1 MSRSRAELVGAGDH
15 ARRLGAVVDRVGVC
29 GCWARATERR
39 AGRQDRA
46 VSAPWCAGRD
56 SRQRYSAPRG
66 DHRRLRADCGAA
78 RRTDAAMTAPITADT
93 DLMAPLWRS
102 VVAFRVVA
110 FAFAVGAVVIRHD
123 EVESV
128 PAAVVVLAGMSVWTA
143 VVVLGY
149 GRGSGRSTPFAVS
162 DLAVTVG
169 CMVGCLLAVSWDA
182 LAAGAP
188 LVTSIWAAGPVLAL
202 ALLRGRDGGLLAAV
216 VVSVVLLVLRRG
228 PGPAEAYAVAL
239 LVVVGVLLG
248 YAATVTRA
256 STTRL
261 REALAAEGAVAE
273 RERLYRSIHDGVL
286 QVLAVV
292 QRRAGNLGSVG
303 GDRGELAELAELA
316 ADQEAQLRRLMRS
329 DPPAG
334 SVAGSGTGT
343 DLAAG
348 LNELSDRRV
357 EVVVPARP
365 VPIPAWAAEEL
376 LAAVGEALA
385 NTDTH
390 AGDDA
395 RSWVVL
401 EDRGD
406 LIEVVVRDNG
416 RGIDPGRLDR
426 AEAEGRYGVSRSIRG
441 RLAALG
447 GHAVLHSSPGEGT
460 EWELSVPKEAM

>member
-1 MSRSRAELVGAGDH
+1 
-15 ARRLGAVVDRVGVC
+15 
-29 GCWARATERR
+29 
-39 AGRQDRA
+39 
-46 VSAPWCAGRD
+46 
-56 SRQRYSAPRG
+56 
-66 DHRRLRADCGAA
+66 
-78 RRTDAAMTAPITADT
+78 MTAPITADT

-110 FAFAVGAVVIRHD
+110 LAFAVGAVVIRHD

-128 PAAVVVLAGMSVWTA
+128 SAAVVVLAGMSVWTA

-149 GRGSGRSTPFAVS
+149 GRGSGRSTPFAVA
-162 DLAVTVG
+162 DLGVTVG
-169 CMVGCLLAVSWDA
+169 CMVGSLLSVSWDA

-216 VVSVVLLVLRRG
+216 VVSAVLLVLRSG

-239 LVVVGVLLG
+239 LVVAGVLLG

-292 QRRAGNLGSVG
+292 QRRAGTVG
-303 GDRGELAELAELA
+303 GTTGELGELAELAEMA
-316 ADQEAQLRRLMRS
+316 ADQEAQLRRLMSS
-329 DPPAG
+329 DHPAG
-334 SVAGSGTGT
+334 SSAGSGAEV

-357 EVVVPARP
+357 EVVVPAQP
-365 VPIPAWAAEEL
+365 VLVPAQTAEEL
-376 LAAVGEALA
+376 FAAVREALA
-385 NTDTH
+385 NAFTH
-390 AGDDA
+390 AGEGV
-395 RSWVVL
+395 RSWVAL
-401 EDRGD
+401 EDRGE
-406 LIEVVVRDNG
+406 LIEIVIRDNG
-416 RGIDPGRLDR
+416 PGIDPGRLVK
-426 AEAEGRYGVSRSIRG
+426 AEAEGRHGVSRSIRG
-441 RLAALG
+441 RLAALS
-447 GHAVLHSSPGEGT
+447 GHAVLRSSPDEGT